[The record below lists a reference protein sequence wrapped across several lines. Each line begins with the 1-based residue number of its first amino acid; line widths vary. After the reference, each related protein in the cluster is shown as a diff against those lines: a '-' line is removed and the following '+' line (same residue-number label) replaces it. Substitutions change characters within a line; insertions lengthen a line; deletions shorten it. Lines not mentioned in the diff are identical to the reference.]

1 MMTSL
6 IELLEVPNFDT
17 SKVEIE
23 SSDTIMLGASFTHNL
38 YLRRPGVTIFTEII
52 MLIKTFNNR
61 NLIKD
66 LITDKKVKNCE

>member
-1 MMTSL
+1 MTSL

-23 SSDTIMLGASFTHNL
+23 SSDAITVGASFTHNL

-52 MLIKTFNNR
+52 MLIRTFNDR

-66 LITDKKVKNCE
+66 LIKTKKIKSCE

>member
-1 MMTSL
+1 MTSL

-23 SSDTIMLGASFTHNL
+23 SSNTVMLGASFTHNL

-52 MLIKTFNNR
+52 MLIRTFNDR

-66 LITDKKVKNCE
+66 LIKTKKIKSCE

>member
-1 MMTSL
+1 MTSL

-38 YLRRPGVTIFTEII
+38 YLRRPGATIFTEII
-52 MLIKTFNNR
+52 MLIKTCNDR
-61 NLIKD
+61 NLI
-66 LITDKKVKNCE
+66 